1 MKRSFLLY
9 FLITLVGFIFIGRLF
24 QLQIIKGETYDPIHN
39 AAVKTEYDY
48 PERGYIY
55 DRNGKL
61 LVANQLSYDVM
72 VQPNQVKPLDTLEL
86 CNLLKIDREQ
96 FLIRF
101 KRAEKFASYLP
112 SVFLKQLAK
121 EDFAFLQE
129 KMHKYTGFFIQKRI
143 IRDYPIKAAANV
155 LGYIG
160 EVNEEKAKENDYYQ
174 SGELEGKEG
183 VERQYEDLL
192 RGSKGRK
199 YLQRN
204 RFNKVTGSYK
214 EGISDTP
221 PVNGKDLMLTL
232 DIDLQVYAQQ
242 LMKGKRGGIVAI
254 EPSTGEI
261 LTLVTAPSY
270 DPNMLVGRKRS
281 KNSIFLMDPKNPEK
295 PTYDRSLL
303 AAYPPGSPFK
313 IMNALIGL
321 QENVI
326 SEQTSFRCYGGYR
339 YGNRPHE
346 FMKCH
351 CDIYDTPIGLKT
363 AIARSC
369 NSYFSNT
376 YKRIVEKNNNPSEG
390 LDNWNKHVTSFGLG
404 NYLGNDLPAG
414 VPGFIPK
421 GKYYDDMYK
430 YSWNGSTIISNAIG
444 QGEVL
449 TTPIQ
454 LANFTAAIANRG
466 YFYTPHIV
474 KKIDKQTIDNPNYTI
489 KKQTTISKEHFIP
502 VIGAMHEVFKTGTGR
517 WSQVKG
523 IEICGKTG
531 TAENSIKMVDG
542 IKIQAEDHSI
552 LVAFAPKDNPKIALA
567 VFVENGG
574 YGSTIA
580 APITSL
586 IIEKYING
594 SISKA
599 NKYRE
604 LKILNLSLQEIYNK
618 QIPKSKEIASRT
630 K

>member
-1 MKRSFLLY
+1 MQKSFLLY
-9 FLITLVGFIFIGRLF
+9 FLITLIGLVFIGRLF
-24 QLQIIKGETYDPIHN
+24 QLQIIRSESYDPIHN
-39 AAVKTEYDY
+39 AAVKTIYDY

-72 VQPNQVKPLDTLEL
+72 VQPNQVKALDTLEF
-86 CNLLKIDREQ
+86 CKLLKIDKED
-96 FLIRF
+96 FL
-101 KRAEKFASYLP
+101 KRLQKAEDYAPYLA

-129 KMHKYTGFFIQKRI
+129 KLHKYTGFFIQKRI

-160 EVNEEKAKENDYYQ
+160 EVNEEKARNSTYYQ
-174 SGELEGKEG
+174 QGELEGKDG
-183 VERQYEDLL
+183 VERQYEDIL
-192 RGSKGRK
+192 RGKKGKK
-199 YLQRN
+199 YLHRN

-214 EGISDTP
+214 DGIKDTLP
-221 PVNGKDLMLTL
+221 ENGKDLVLTL
-232 DIDLQVYAQQ
+232 DIELQLYAQQ

-261 LTLVTAPSY
+261 LALVTAPSY

-281 KNSIFLMDPKNPEK
+281 KNSVLLFNDTISK
-295 PTYDRSLL
+295 PSYDRGLL
-303 AAYPPGSPFK
+303 AAYAPGSPFK
-313 IMNALIGL
+313 MMNALIGL

-326 SEQTSFRCYGGYR
+326 NQQTAFKCYGGFR
-339 YGNRPHE
+339 YGNRTGE
-346 FMKCH
+346 FMGCH
-351 CDIYDTPIGLKT
+351 CGIYGSPIQLKT
-363 AIARSC
+363 AIAKSC

-376 YKRIVEKNNNPSEG
+376 YKRIVEKNKNPSQG
-390 LDNWNKHVTSFGLG
+390 LNTWHDHVASFGLG
-404 NYLGNDLPAG
+404 DFLGYDLPAG
-414 VPGFIPK
+414 QKGLIPD
-421 GKYYDDMYK
+421 GSYYDSRYK

-466 YFYTPHIV
+466 FFFTPHIV
-474 KKIDKQTIDNPNYTI
+474 KKIDSASIDNPNYTKA
-489 KKQTTISKEHFIP
+489 KKTTIDKEHFAP
-502 VIGAMHEVFKTGTGR
+502 VIEAMHEVFKTGTGQ
-517 WSQVKG
+517 WAQVKD

-531 TAENSIKMVDG
+531 TAENFIIVDG
-542 IKIQAEDHSI
+542 IKEQLKDHSI

-586 IIEKYING
+586 MIEKYING
-594 SISKA
+594 KISEK

-604 LKILNLSLQEIYNK
+604 LNMLNMSLQEIYDK
-618 QIPKSKEIASRT
+618 QIQKPLKEIASRT

>member
-1 MKRSFLLY
+1 MPRSFLLY
-9 FLITLVGFIFIGRLF
+9 FLITLVGLIFIGRLF
-24 QLQIIKGETYDPIHN
+24 QLQIIKGESYDPIHN
-39 AAVKTEYDY
+39 AAVKIEYDY

-72 VQPNQVKPLDTLEL
+72 VQPNQVKPLDTLEF
-86 CNLLKIDREQ
+86 CDLLKIDKKD
-96 FLIRF
+96 FLKKF
-101 KRAEKFASYLP
+101 KRAEKFAKYLP

-121 EDFAFLQE
+121 DDFAFLQE
-129 KMHKYTGFFIQKRI
+129 KMYKYTGFFIQKRI

-160 EVNEEKAKENDYYQ
+160 EVNEEKAKKSDYYQ
-174 SGELEGKEG
+174 SGELEGKDG
-183 VERQYEDLL
+183 VEKQYEDIL
-192 RGSKGRK
+192 RGKKGK
-199 YLQRN
+199 KLSHKN

-214 EGISDTP
+214 NGIYDTLP
-221 PVNGKDLMLTL
+221 ENGKDLILTL
-232 DIDLQVYAQQ
+232 DIDLQLYAQS
-242 LMKGKRGGIVAI
+242 LMRGKRGGIVAI

-261 LTLVTAPSY
+261 LALVTAPSY

-281 KNSIFLMDPKNPEK
+281 KNSVLLFNDTISK
-295 PTYDRSLL
+295 PSYDRGLL

-313 IMNALIGL
+313 MMNALIGL
-321 QENVI
+321 QEKVI
-326 SEQTSFRCYGGYR
+326 TEKSFFRCYGGYR
-339 YGNRPHE
+339 YGNRTNE

-351 CDIYDTPIGLKT
+351 CNIYDTPIRLKT

-376 YKRIVEKNNNPSEG
+376 YKRIIEKDNNPSEG
-390 LDNWNKHVTSFGLG
+390 LDNWNIHVTSFGLG

-474 KKIDKQTIDNPNYTI
+474 KKIDGEKIHNPNFTI
-489 KKQTTISKEHFIP
+489 KKKTTINKEHFTP
-502 VIGAMHEVFKTGTGR
+502 VIEAMYEVFKTGTGR
-517 WSQVKG
+517 FNQVKG

-542 IKIQAEDHSI
+542 LKIQAEDHSI
-552 LVAFAPKDNPKIALA
+552 LVAFAPKNNPRIALA

-586 IIEKYING
+586 LIEKYING
-594 SISKA
+594 FISKR

-604 LKILNLSLQEIYNK
+604 QNMINKSLQVIYNM
-618 QIPKSKEIASRT
+618 QIPKPKEIASG
-630 K
+630 KK

>member
-1 MKRSFLLY
+1 MNRSFILY
-9 FLITLVGFIFIGRLF
+9 FLITLMGLIFIGRLF
-24 QLQIIKGETYDPIHN
+24 QLQIIKGETYNPIHN
-39 AAVKTEYDY
+39 AAVKIEYDY

-72 VQPNQVKPLDTLEL
+72 VQPNQVEPLDTLEF
-86 CNLLKIDREQ
+86 CNLLKIDKID

-101 KRAEKFASYLP
+101 QRAEHYASYLP

-129 KMHKYTGFFIQKRI
+129 KMHKYNGFYIQKRI
-143 IRDYPIKAAANV
+143 IRNYPINAAANV

-160 EVNEEKAKENDYYQ
+160 EVNEEKAKKSDYYQ
-174 SGELEGKEG
+174 SGELEGKDG
-183 VERQYEDLL
+183 VEKQYEDVL
-192 RGSKGRK
+192 RGRKGKK

-214 EGISDTP
+214 NGANDTLP
-221 PVNGKDLMLTL
+221 ENGKDLTLTI
-232 DIDLQVYAQQ
+232 DIGLQLFAQQ
-242 LMKGKRGGIVAI
+242 LMNGKRGGIVAI

-261 LTLVTAPSY
+261 LALVTSPSY

-281 KNSIFLMDPKNPEK
+281 INSASLMDPNNPEK
-295 PTYDRSLL
+295 PTYDRGLL

-326 SEQTSFRCYGGYR
+326 TEQTSFLCFGGYS
-339 YGNRPHE
+339 YGRSATA

-351 CDIYDTPIGLKT
+351 CGIFNSPIRLNT

-376 YKRIVEKNNNPSEG
+376 YKKIIEKNNKPSQG
-390 LDNWNKHVTSFGLG
+390 LNNWNKHVTSFGLG
-404 NYLGNDLPAG
+404 NYLGYDLPAG
-414 VPGFIPK
+414 QKGLIPDAS
-421 GKYYDDMYK
+421 YYDARYK
-430 YSWNGSTIISNAIG
+430 YAWGASTTISNAIG

-454 LANFTAAIANRG
+454 LANFTSAIANRG
-466 YFYTPHIV
+466 FFYTPHIV
-474 KKIDKQTIDNPNYTI
+474 KKINRKTINNPDFTT
-489 KKQTTISKEHFIP
+489 KKQTTINKEHFTP
-502 VIGAMHEVFKTGTGR
+502 VIEAMHEVFKTGTGR

-531 TAENSIKMVDG
+531 TSENSIKMVDG
-542 IKIQAEDHSI
+542 FKVQAKDHSI
-552 LVAFAPKDNPKIALA
+552 LIAFAPKDNPQIAIA

-574 YGSTIA
+574 FGSTIA

-586 IIEKYING
+586 LIEKYLNG
-594 SISKA
+594 SISEV

-604 LKILNLSLQEIYNK
+604 RNILLMSLQETYNN
-618 QIPKSKEIASRT
+618 QIPKDKQIASG
-630 K
+630 KE